1 MAGDL
6 IQRCLSIRDLKTGL
20 CYNLTKSALYILAM
34 TIYSIM
40 NSTCVIVRGSVATKL
55 ATPMIFI
62 MSQPYGS
69 MEHASSH
76 AVMLVYTV
84 VFRYVLNG
92 SIEHACMVPGVGGG
106 LEVRGGGAR
115 IRSSIVHT

>member
-6 IQRCLSIRDLKTGL
+6 IRRCLSIRDLKTGL

-69 MEHASSH
+69 MEHASSSCSH
-76 AVMLVYTV
+76 VSVYSG
-84 VFRYVLNG
+84 FQ
-92 SIEHACMVPGVGGG
+92 
-106 LEVRGGGAR
+106 VRFEW
-115 IRSSIVHT
+115 VY